1 MGSTLIAL
9 VMAPAL
15 AGVSTVVARRWGE
28 RAGGMVSAFP
38 AIVGPVLLIVALEHG
53 RGFAA
58 RAANGTLLGLVSLA
72 AFALAYGR
80 VARRHGWR
88 PSLIS
93 GWAGAA
99 VAGLAVGLAA
109 GGFGSP
115 AGLLV
120 AAAALALACRALP
133 AADAS
138 GAGPR
143 PRRTAVPLR
152 MASAALLVAVLSAA
166 AGAVGP
172 LIGGMLAALPVLACV
187 LAVSTHREAGAPAVI
202 GLLRGML
209 AGMGSFVLF
218 CQVIALA
225 IVPYGMAPA
234 FAAATLGALIVQAL
248 TVYSVHSTL
257 RRQSS
262 AARPA
267 VATADG
273 SLRRQSS

>member
-1 MGSTLIAL
+1 
-9 VMAPAL
+9 MAPAL
-15 AGVSTVVARRWGE
+15 AGVATVAARRWGE
-28 RAGGMVSAFP
+28 RAGGVVSAFP
-38 AIVGPVLLIVALEHG
+38 AIVGPVLLIVALDHG
-53 RGFAA
+53 RTFAG

-80 VARRHGWR
+80 VARRRGWQV
-88 PSLIS
+88 SLVS
-93 GWAGAA
+93 GWVCAA
-99 VAGLAVGLAA
+99 LAGLAVGLAA
-109 GGFGSP
+109 VGSGSP

-120 AAAALALACRALP
+120 AAAALALACRLLP
-133 AADAS
+133 PAR
-138 GAGPR
+138 AGLATTPLPYR
-143 PRRTAVPLR
+143 VTVPLR

-187 LAVSTHREAGAPAVI
+187 LVVFTHREAGAPAAI

-209 AGMGSFVLF
+209 AGMVSFVLF

-225 IVPYGMAPA
+225 IVPDGIVPA
-234 FAAATLGALIVQAL
+234 FTAATMVAVAAQAL

-267 VATADG
+267 VAAAAG